1 MNRLF
6 GSTAPKAPKATL
18 TSAVNGLDE
27 RISAVRVKIAEVD
40 AELATYSTKMN
51 RMREG
56 PGKTAIRKK
65 ALAVFQKK
73 KRYEQQQQQLE
84 SQVWNLENF
93 QTMEDNVK
101 NTLVTV
107 DALKTANKSMKKE
120 LNKISIDKIERLQDE
135 MADFL
140 DIGNEIQ
147 DTLARSYDIP
157 EEVDEADLDA
167 ELEALGAEMEMEME
181 MGGGESIPSFMQDEV
196 PDFIDEAPSTTGKVK
211 EAVG

>member
-6 GSTAPKAPKATL
+6 GSSGPKAPKATL
-18 TSAVNGLDE
+18 TSAIGNIDGRLDSIE
-27 RISAVRVKIAEVD
+27 VKIARLN
-40 AELATYSTKMN
+40 AELNDYNTKLS

-56 PGKTAIRKK
+56 PGKSAIKRK
-65 ALAVFQKK
+65 ALGVLQQRRMYEGQK
-73 KRYEQQQQQLE
+73 EQLQK
-84 SQVWNLENF
+84 QVWNMESF

-107 DALKTANKSMKKE
+107 DAMKSANKVMKKE

-140 DIGNEIQ
+140 DMGNEIQ
-147 DTLARSYDIP
+147 ETLARSYDVP

-167 ELEALGAEMEMEME
+167 ELEALGAEMEYEKE
-181 MGGGESIPSFMQDEV
+181 MGGADALPSFMQDEV
-196 PDFIDEAPSTTGKVK
+196 PEFIDEAPTTTGLVK
-211 EAVG
+211 EAAG